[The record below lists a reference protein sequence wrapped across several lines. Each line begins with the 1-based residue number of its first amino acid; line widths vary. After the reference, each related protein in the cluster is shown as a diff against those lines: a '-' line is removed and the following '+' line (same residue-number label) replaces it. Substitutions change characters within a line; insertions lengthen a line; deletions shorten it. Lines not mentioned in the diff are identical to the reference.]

1 MLSNRFDRRRFG
13 QTLLALAL
21 PAPFAAMAQVRADTL
36 RVLCGYP
43 PGGSV
48 DIVAR
53 KLAEKLTGRVTAHAV
68 IENKPGAA
76 GRLAVDDLKRSAA
89 DGTTLLLTPASV
101 MTLYPHVY
109 RRLGYDVFADV
120 VPVCS
125 VAATEFALSV
135 GPSVPASVA
144 TFEDF
149 IAWSKA
155 APAAPA
161 CGNAGAGSLPHLMA
175 MLLAREGRIE
185 LAHIPYRG
193 GSAAMQGAAAGEV
206 PCAIATE
213 AGARPLVQ
221 AGKLRVLATSGTDR
235 STFFPRVPTFAQL
248 GLPAL
253 TQREWFGVFV
263 PARTPAANV
272 AAIAEA
278 WRSAAQDVDVRDTF
292 EKVGVRVE
300 ALTPAELQAALRSE
314 HDFWGPVVK
323 ASGFTPE
330 A

>member
-13 QTLLALAL
+13 QALLAFAL
-21 PAPFAAMAQVRADTL
+21 PAPFATRAQVRSDTV

-48 DIVAR
+48 DIVGR
-53 KLAEKLTGRVTAHAV
+53 KLAEKLTGRIAANAV
-68 IENKPGAA
+68 VENKPGAA

-109 RRLGYDVFADV
+109 RRLAYDVFADV

-125 VAATEFALSV
+125 VAATEFALAV
-135 GPSVPASVA
+135 GPMVPASVT
-144 TFEDF
+144 TFEEF
-149 IAWSKA
+149 VAWCKST
-155 APAAPA
+155 PTAPA

-175 MLLAREGRIE
+175 MLLAREAHIE

-193 GSAAMQGAAAGEV
+193 GSASMQGAAAGEV

-221 AGKLRVLATSGTDR
+221 AGKLRVLVTTGTER
-235 STFFPRVPTFAQL
+235 STFFARVPTFAQV

-253 TQREWFGVFV
+253 TQREWFGVFM
-263 PARTPAANV
+263 PARTPAAGV

-278 WRSAAQDVDVRDTF
+278 WRSAAQDADVREGFD
-292 EKVGVRVE
+292 KIGVRVE
-300 ALTPAELQAALRSE
+300 ALAPAELQAALRSE

>member
-1 MLSNRFDRRRFG
+1 MLSNRLDRRRFG
-13 QTLLALAL
+13 QTLFALAL
-21 PAPFAAMAQVRADTL
+21 PAPFAARAQVRADTL

-43 PGGSV
+43 PGGPV

-53 KLAEKLTGRVTAHAV
+53 KLAEKLSGRVATHAV

-76 GRLAVDDLKRSAA
+76 GRLAVDDLKRATA
-89 DGTTLLLTPASV
+89 DGTALLLTPASV

-109 RRLGYDVFADV
+109 RRLAYDVFADV

-125 VAATEFALSV
+125 VAGTEFALSV

-149 IAWSKA
+149 TAWCKA
-155 APAAPA
+155 APTAPA
-161 CGNAGAGSLPHLMA
+161 CANAGAGSLPHLMA
-175 MLLAREGRIE
+175 MLLAREARIE

-193 GSAAMQGAAAGEV
+193 GAAAMQGAAAGEV

-213 AGARPLVQ
+213 GAARPLVQ
-221 AGKLRVLATSGTDR
+221 AGKLRVLATSSADR
-235 STFFPRVPTFAQL
+235 SSFFPRAPAFAQL
-248 GLPAL
+248 GLPTL
-253 TQREWFGVFV
+253 TQREWFGVFA
-263 PARTPAANV
+263 PARTPSASV

-278 WRSAAQDVDVRDTF
+278 WRSAAQDADVRETF
-292 EKVGVRVE
+292 EKVGLRVE
-300 ALTPAELQAALRSE
+300 ALAPADLQAALRRE

>member
-13 QTLLALAL
+13 QTLFALAL
-21 PAPFAAMAQVRADTL
+21 PAPFAASAQVRADTL

-48 DIVAR
+48 DIVGR
-53 KLAEKLTGRVTAHAV
+53 KLAEKVTGRITAAAV
-68 IENKPGAA
+68 VENKPGAA
-76 GRLAVDDLKRSAA
+76 GRLAVEELKRSAA
-89 DGTTLLLTPASV
+89 DGSAVLITPASV

-109 RRLGYDVFADV
+109 RRLAYDVFADV

-125 VAATEFALSV
+125 VAATEFALAV
-135 GPSVPASVA
+135 GPSVPAAVA

-149 IAWSKA
+149 AAWCKA
-155 APAAPA
+155 APAATA
-161 CGNAGAGSLPHLMA
+161 CANAGAGSLPHLMA
-175 MLLAREGRIE
+175 MLLAREARIE

-193 GSAAMQGAAAGEV
+193 GSPSMQAAAAGEV
-206 PCAIATE
+206 PCALSTE
-213 AGARPLVQ
+213 PAARPFVQ
-221 AGKLRVLATSGTDR
+221 AGKLRVLATSAADR
-235 STFFPRVPTFAQL
+235 SIFFAGAPTFAQL

-253 TQREWFGVFV
+253 TQREWFGVFM
-263 PARTPAANV
+263 PARTPAPAV
-272 AAIAEA
+272 AALADV
-278 WRSAAQDVDVRDTF
+278 WRAVAQDADVRETF
-292 EKVGVRVE
+292 ERVGVRVE
-300 ALTPAELQAALRSE
+300 ASTPAELQAALRSE

>member
-1 MLSNRFDRRRFG
+1 MFTYRLDRRRFG
-13 QTLLALAL
+13 QTLFVLAL
-21 PAPFAAMAQVRADTL
+21 PTASARAQMRADTL
-36 RVLCGYP
+36 RILCGYP

-53 KLAEKLTGRVTAHAV
+53 KFAEKLGGRFAATSMV
-68 IENKPGAA
+68 ENKPGAA
-76 GRLAVDDLKRSAA
+76 GRLAVDDLKRAAA
-89 DGTTLLLTPASV
+89 DGTTALITPASV

-109 RRLGYDVFADV
+109 RRLAYDVFADV
-120 VPVCS
+120 MPVCS
-125 VAATEFALSV
+125 VAATEFCLGI
-135 GPSVPASVA
+135 GPSVPAMVA

-149 IAWSKA
+149 VAWCKA

-161 CGNAGAGSLPHLMA
+161 CANAGAGSLPHLMA
-175 MLLAREGRIE
+175 VLLAREARIE

-206 PCAIATE
+206 PCALATE

-221 AGKLRVLATSGTDR
+221 AGKLRVLATSATER
-235 STFFPRVPTFAQL
+235 STFFPRVATFAQL
-248 GLPAL
+248 GMPVL

-263 PARTPAANV
+263 PARTPSATV

-278 WRSAAQDVDVRDTF
+278 WRVAAADADVRETF
-292 EKVGVRVE
+292 DKVGVRVE
-300 ALTPAELQAALRSE
+300 ALAPAGLRAALRTE
-314 HDFWGPVVK
+314 HDFWGPVVE